1 MKKSNIALLVAFFLG
16 IPLALYIG
24 SLFSMKGYYVASV
37 LILLELMVPFLM
49 AFGGRKPQMREL
61 VVIVVWC
68 AIIVVARVAVPI
80 PHFKPAF
87 AVILLSGI
95 ALGPEVGFVVG
106 AAGAFI
112 SNFFYGQ
119 GDYLPWQMMAYG
131 AGGMLAGF
139 AFMKNRIPQKRWTMA
154 VFGFFAVLL
163 WVGPLLDCSHLFVM
177 VQEVDFSTVM
187 KLLISG
193 FPVNLTQ
200 AISTVL
206 TILLFGRP
214 VLDKIDRMKQKYGM
228 MEA

>member
-1 MKKSNIALLVAFFLG
+1 MKKSNIALLVVFFLG

-24 SLFSMKGYYVASV
+24 GLFSMKGYYVASI

-49 AFGGRKPQMREL
+49 VFGGREPQMREL
-61 VVIVVWC
+61 VVIAVWC
-68 AIIVVARVAVPI
+68 AIMVVARVAVPI

-177 VQEVDFSTVM
+177 VQEVDFSTVT
-187 KLLISG
+187 KLLVSG

>member
-1 MKKSNIALLVAFFLG
+1 MKKSNIALLVVFFLG

-24 SLFSMKGYYVASV
+24 GLFSMKGYYVASI

-49 AFGGRKPQMREL
+49 VFGGRKPQMREL
-61 VVIVVWC
+61 VVIAVWC
-68 AIIVVARVAVPI
+68 AIMVVARVAVPI

-106 AAGAFI
+106 AVGAFV

-154 VFGFFAVLL
+154 VFVFFAVLL

-187 KLLISG
+187 KLLVSG